1 MYSNKTFI
9 DLRFHILNI
18 QPENYFVAEYRNL
31 YIEYTVKYTLL
42 LPVYL
47 Q

>member
-9 DLRFHILNI
+9 DLRFHIPDI
-18 QPENYFVAEYRNL
+18 QPENYFVAEYQNL
-31 YIEYTVKYTLL
+31 NIEYTVKYTLL
-42 LPVYL
+42 LPAYL